1 MAVPEIALITRAR
14 GLGRHLLARATLE
27 ALAEADDLP
36 AFARG
41 LSRLGAAID
50 PIGEAPD
57 VFEIDRAVGR
67 TAARYFRTL
76 HRWQERTPGVLDV
89 FAADHDRRSLR
100 ALLRGA
106 AQGAPSAARSRGLI
120 PTPLLPQ
127 RALTELARQ
136 ASPAA
141 VVGQLVLLGHPHATR
156 LLPLVQETQP
166 DLFALDVA
174 LLQGFA
180 ASASA
185 AAKTGDRTLRE
196 FVRDHIDVGN
206 AQNALLFAGG
216 PRDVEAAHSFVEGG
230 RWLSRTGFESA
241 AAAVSQQA
249 ALMTLRTALAKSPLA
264 SALPVVAGDVA
275 HLDRA
280 FLSASLE
287 GLAHATRVE
296 PVSTAPLLRVLL
308 RIESQS
314 HDLRTLAWGAALG
327 TPPALRKQQLVTP
340 S

>member
-1 MAVPEIALITRAR
+1 MAVREIALISRAR
-14 GLGRHLLARATLE
+14 GLGRHLVARTTLE

-36 AFARG
+36 AFARD

-50 PIGEAPD
+50 PIGEVPD

-76 HRWQERTPGVLDV
+76 RRWQERTPGALDV
-89 FAADHDRRSLR
+89 FAADQDRRSVR

-156 LLPLVQETQP
+156 LLPLVQETRP

-180 ASASA
+180 ASASVA
-185 AAKTGDRTLRE
+185 ASAGDRTLRE
-196 FVRDHIDVGN
+196 FVREHIDVGN
-206 AQNALLFAGG
+206 AQTALLFAVG
-216 PRDVEAAHSFVEGG
+216 PRDVAAAHSFVEGG
-230 RWLSRTGFESA
+230 RWLPRSGFASA
-241 AAAVSQQA
+241 AGAVSPQA
-249 ALMTLRTALAKSPLA
+249 ALTTLTTVLAKSPLA
-264 SALPVVAGDVA
+264 SSLPVVAGDVA

-280 FLSASLE
+280 FFLASLDR
-287 GLAHATRVE
+287 LSRAARVE

-308 RIESQS
+308 RIEAQS
-314 HDLRTLAWGAALG
+314 RDLRTLAWGTVLG
-327 TPPALRKQQLVTP
+327 APPALRKQHLLTP
-340 S
+340 P

>member
-1 MAVPEIALITRAR
+1 MAVPEIALITRAV
-14 GLGRHLLARATLE
+14 GLGRHLVARATLE

-36 AFARG
+36 TFARDF
-41 LSRLGAAID
+41 SRLGTTIES
-50 PIGEAPD
+50 IGEAAT
-57 VFEIDRAVGR
+57 VFAIDRAVGR
-67 TAARYFRTL
+67 TAARGFRTL
-76 HRWQERTPGVLDV
+76 QRWQERPPGVLEV

-106 AQGAPSAARSRGLI
+106 AQGAPSAARFRGLI
-120 PTPLLPQ
+120 STPLLPQ
-127 RALTELARQ
+127 RVLTELARQ

-141 VVGQLVLLGHPHATR
+141 VVGQLVIRGHPHAAR

-185 AAKTGDRTLRE
+185 AARTGDRTLQE
-196 FVRDHIDVGN
+196 FVREHIDVGN

-216 PRDVEAAHSFVEGG
+216 PRDVEAAHCFVEGG
-230 RWLSRTGFESA
+230 RWLSRNKFESG

-249 ALMTLRTALAKSPLA
+249 ALGTLRTALAKSPLA
-264 SALPVVAGDVA
+264 SALPVVASDVA

-280 FLSASLE
+280 FLSANLR
-287 GLAHATRVE
+287 GLTRATRVD
-296 PVSTAPLLRVLL
+296 PVSTAALLRVLL
-308 RIESQS
+308 RIEAQS

-327 TPPALRKQQLVTP
+327 SPPALRKQQLVTP
-340 S
+340 P